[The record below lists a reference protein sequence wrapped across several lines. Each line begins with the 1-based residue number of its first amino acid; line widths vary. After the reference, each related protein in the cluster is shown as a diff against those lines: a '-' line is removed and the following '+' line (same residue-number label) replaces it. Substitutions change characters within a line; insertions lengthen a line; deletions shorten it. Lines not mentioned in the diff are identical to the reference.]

1 MKKYIVSVLIPC
13 LLLQFVGCY
22 SYRQISLVENS
33 ELVEIETHKLLRQIF
48 IFYLIFRKQT

>member
-22 SYRQISLVENS
+22 SYREITLDELQRYSGENDIRIKTNQD
-33 ELVEIETHKLLRQIF
+33 EVIMNRN
-48 IFYLIFRKQT
+48 

>member
-1 MKKYIVSVLIPC
+1 MKKYIASFLIPC
-13 LLLQFVGCY
+13 LLFQFVGCY
-22 SYRQISLVENS
+22 SFRQISLVENS

>member
-1 MKKYIVSVLIPC
+1 MKKYIASFLIPC

-22 SYRQISLVENS
+22 SFRQISLVENS